1 MAYRWMGKWK
11 VSLPSASLSITSM
24 PLPTVRRPMPFHG
37 DVAGDSDADLK
48 SELND
53 YCYLGA

>member
-1 MAYRWMGKWK
+1 MGKWK